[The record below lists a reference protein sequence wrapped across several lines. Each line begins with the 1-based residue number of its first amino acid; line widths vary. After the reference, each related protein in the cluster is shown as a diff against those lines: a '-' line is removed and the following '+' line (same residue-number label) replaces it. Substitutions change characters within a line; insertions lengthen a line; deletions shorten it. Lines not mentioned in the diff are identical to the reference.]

1 MVNLEPTRGSEQG
14 GTRPVIV
21 VSRNSI
27 NQNLVGNASGLVVV
41 GVPTT
46 DRTNLSRLYPS
57 HIELKKGMGG
67 LTMDCVALCE
77 QVRAVAFERLVR
89 FMGTLPPKELAQVE
103 EALRIVLLLPRI

>member
-1 MVNLEPTRGSEQG
+1 MVNLEPTKGSEQG

-27 NQNLVGNASGLVVV
+27 NQNLVGNASGLVIV

-46 DRTNLSRLYPS
+46 DLSNLSRIYPS
-57 HIELKKGMGG
+57 HVELKKGMGG

-77 QVRAVAFERLVR
+77 QVRSVAVERLVR
-89 FMGTLPPKELAQVE
+89 FMGVLPTKELAQIE
-103 EALRIVLLLPRI
+103 EALRVVLMLPRD